1 MTTSHGEIS
10 MTDLGLASGQGNLGG
25 DAEVSGPGSD
35 VSERTHP
42 LQRRWSD
49 EERARIVS
57 ETYEPGASI
66 KSVADRHGVSDT
78 TLSKWRRRARTGSLP
93 GAGAGGAVPPFAPL
107 VVAGVPSG
115 RSVTIEAH
123 GVVVRLP
130 VESPVDRIVAVASGL
145 GRAR

>member
-1 MTTSHGEIS
+1 M
-10 MTDLGLASGQGNLGG
+10 MDLGSASGHGNLGG
-25 DAEVSGPGSD
+25 DAEVSGPGND
-35 VSERTHP
+35 VGERTHP
-42 LQRRWSD
+42 SQRRWSD

-93 GAGAGGAVPPFAPL
+93 GAGAGEAVPPFAPL
-107 VVAGVPSG
+107 VVDGVSSG
-115 RSVTIEAH
+115 QSVTIEAQ

-130 VESPVDRIVAVASGL
+130 VDSPVDRIVAVASGL
-145 GRAR
+145 GRAW

>member
-1 MTTSHGEIS
+1 M
-10 MTDLGLASGQGNLGG
+10 MDLGSSTGGRDLGG
-25 DAEVSGPGSD
+25 DADVSGHGHD
-35 VSERTHP
+35 DGEHTHP
-42 LQRRWSD
+42 SQRRWSD

-66 KSVADRHGVSDT
+66 KSVAQRHGVSDT

-93 GAGAGGAVPPFAPL
+93 GAGAGEAVPPFAPL
-107 VVAGVPSG
+107 VVDGVPSG
-115 RSVTIEAH
+115 HSVTIEAQ

-130 VESPVDRIVAVASGL
+130 VESAVDRIVAVATGL

>member
-1 MTTSHGEIS
+1 
-10 MTDLGLASGQGNLGG
+10 MTDLGSSSGQGNLGG
-25 DAEVSGPGSD
+25 DAEVSGPGND
-35 VSERTHP
+35 GGEGTHP
-42 LQRRWSD
+42 SQRRWSD

-93 GAGAGGAVPPFAPL
+93 GAGSGDAVPPFAPL
-107 VVAGVPSG
+107 VVGGVSPG
-115 RSVTIEAH
+115 QSVTIEAH

-145 GRAR
+145 GRAW

>member
-1 MTTSHGEIS
+1 
-10 MTDLGLASGQGNLGG
+10 MTDLGSASGHGNLGAG
-25 DAEVSGPGSD
+25 AEVSGPGND
-35 VSERTHP
+35 VGERPHP
-42 LQRRWSD
+42 SQRRWSD

-93 GAGAGGAVPPFAPL
+93 GAGAGEAVPPFVSL
-107 VVAGVPSG
+107 VVGGVSPG
-115 RSVTIEAH
+115 QSVTIETH

-145 GRAR
+145 GRAW

>member
-1 MTTSHGEIS
+1 M
-10 MTDLGLASGQGNLGG
+10 MDLGSASGHGNLGV
-25 DAEVSGPGSD
+25 DAEVSGPGND
-35 VSERTHP
+35 VGERAHP
-42 LQRRWSD
+42 SQRLWSD
-49 EERARIVS
+49 EERAHIVP

-93 GAGAGGAVPPFAPL
+93 GARGGDAVPPFAPL
-107 VVAGVPSG
+107 VVDGVPSG

-145 GRAR
+145 GRAW